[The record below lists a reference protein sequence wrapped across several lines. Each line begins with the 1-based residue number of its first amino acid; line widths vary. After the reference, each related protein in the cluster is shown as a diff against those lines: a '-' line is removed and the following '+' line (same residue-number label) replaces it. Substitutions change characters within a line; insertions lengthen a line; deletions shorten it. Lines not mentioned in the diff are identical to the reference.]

1 MGDGGRPELGQQGR
15 GGQTGKG
22 RKNRKWWSPQISA
35 GTDSRSKGSTCAQ
48 WATGS
53 WPGSSAQPDS
63 PKTKTMSSARP
74 SLVPWSEVQGESGPL
89 QPTREHLA
97 CLRPRQLRLLG
108 ICPRRPHTQGTCHA
122 RPQQPADCVSVP
134 LTSDPASKRQGR
146 SCPNSPQ
153 GPASQR
159 AEYKLAKK
167 SSNLEYYKC
176 SLYFRNCGSG
186 HWVPWCS
193 QKFLLQIHPGTVP
206 ISPDPVGLTRASLGD
221 TDPGRGA
228 GAWAPGMGPCPSK
241 PPQPSQGSH
250 ARPRPAHQP
259 PAGPLQSL
267 GVHEMRQADAILL
280 F

>member
-1 MGDGGRPELGQQGR
+1 MAGGQNWANRAGAARQGR
-15 GGQTGKG
+15 EGKTGSGGHHRFQQEQTPGAKAAPVPSG
-22 RKNRKWWSPQISA
+22 RQALGPAAVPSPTLPRQRPCPQRSYHWCP
-35 GTDSRSKGSTCAQ
+35 GVRSKEKAGH
-48 WATGS
+48 
-53 WPGSSAQPDS
+53 SSP
-63 PKTKTMSSARP
+63 P
-74 SLVPWSEVQGESGPL
+74 ESIL
-89 QPTREHLA
+89 L

-108 ICPRRPHTQGTCHA
+108 ICPRRPYTQGTCHA

-134 LTSDPASKRQGR
+134 LTSDPASKRQRR

-206 ISPDPVGLTRASLGD
+206 VSPDPVGLTRASLGD
-221 TDPGRGA
+221 TNPGRGA
-228 GAWAPGMGPCPSK
+228 EAWAPGMGLCPSK

-250 ARPRPAHQP
+250 AGPRPAHQP

-280 F
+280 V